1 MRCRIQLFFAA
12 AAAAA
17 LLFLSGCG
25 SGSSASNQ
33 NNNNPPPPQT
43 GTVNVML
50 SDDPTEDWATI
61 GVKVLSISLAYN
73 PPNTNV
79 ISAPV
84 TVYTAPATPPMIN
97 LVQLDQ
103 LGEILANATI
113 ATGTYNIAYLTLA
126 ANNTGS
132 ACDVLLVASG
142 DPEAGFDVPAGTTV
156 PCSQIVIAGATGSAP
171 NRTVPL
177 TIQLATPLVVTSTG
191 SNALDLEFDLRH
203 PALIVEHDPA
213 GATAPTWV
221 VNFNGP
227 VRQHPRA
234 DLTKLVLRHLYGQ
247 VASVSS
253 DNTAITIN
261 RAFPTL
267 PIASPE
273 TASVNANDSLSIL
286 ADATNG
292 TLYYDL
298 DNTTAP
304 ATIDNFSSVASTLP
318 GLFTRIVARYQSD
331 GTLVAARVYTASTFD
346 KIWKNP
352 EGHVLHVNTT
362 TNVMHVST
370 EDGGATAVKIDSGTL
385 FYSKASNT
393 VIGTGATFF
402 DGLTPG
408 GLPNLAR
415 GFKVNVVLNP
425 TSTTT
430 PQAAQSVEIDVARY
444 DGSLTSSS
452 AGIDLMR
459 NFPNTDGRGGK
470 DNYKGTIPFAT
481 GPTIDQQGNADPN
494 GFYWWNLGFPTLED
508 TTSTA
513 ASDFVS
519 ATGGVVNFCQGAALQ
534 PVGLSRATWDDPAAN
549 DSWAAEWAVLLP
561 VQSLLGTDT
570 TALSFASSAN
580 GTTGS
585 FTYTVPLPC
594 PAPGAQPVTVNLN
607 ATSGSATLVYQVDS
621 TNGIDTITPVDI
633 STSTGQT
640 TLSAALVPNKTR
652 VKVFGVPESGGAIQ
666 AYVLFYYTGTASTK

>member
-1 MRCRIQLFFAA
+1 MKRRIQTFFAGA
-12 AAAAA
+12 ATAA
-17 LLFLSGCG
+17 LFLLAGCG
-25 SGSSASNQ
+25 SGNSVSTSSQ
-33 NNNNPPPPQT
+33 NNNNQTQVQQT
-43 GTVNVML
+43 GTVNMML

-61 GVKVLSISLAYN
+61 GVKVLSIALTPQGGGTPA
-73 PPNTNV
+73 
-79 ISAPV
+79 

-103 LGEILANATI
+103 LGEILGNATI
-113 ATGTYNIAYLTLA
+113 DTGTYTSATLTLA

-142 DPEAGFDVPAGTTV
+142 DPQAGFDVPAGTTV

-171 NRTVPL
+171 NMTVPL
-177 TIQLATPLVVTSTG
+177 TIRLKTPLVVTSTG

-227 VRQHPRA
+227 VRHHPRP
-234 DLTKLVLRHLYGQ
+234 DLTKLFLRHIYGQ

-253 DNTAITIN
+253 DNTAITIS

-267 PIASPE
+267 PIVSPE
-273 TASVNANDSLSIL
+273 MATVDANNSLSIL

-298 DNTTAP
+298 DNSTAP
-304 ATIDNFSSVASTLP
+304 TAITSFSSVASTLP
-318 GLFTRIVARYQSD
+318 GLYTRIVARYQSD

-362 TNVMHVST
+362 INVMHVST
-370 EDGGATAVKIDSGTL
+370 EDGGATAVKIDSGTN
-385 FYSKASNT
+385 FYFNASNT
-393 VIGTGATFF
+393 VIGTGTTFF

-415 GFKVNVVLNP
+415 GFKVNVILNP
-425 TSTTT
+425 TSTST
-430 PQAAQSVEIDVARY
+430 PQVAQSVEIDVARY

-452 AGIDLMR
+452 AGIDYVR
-459 NFPNTDGRGGK
+459 TFPMADGRGGK
-470 DNYKGTIPFAT
+470 DNYVGTIPFAT
-481 GPTIDQQGNADPN
+481 GPTVDQEGNADPY

-513 ASDFVS
+513 AADFVS
-519 ATGGVVNFCQGAALQ
+519 DTGGVVNFCQGEALQ
-534 PVGLSRATWDDPAAN
+534 PVGLSRATWGDPAAS
-549 DSWAAEWAVLLP
+549 DSWAAEWALLLP
-561 VQSLLGTDT
+561 VESLLGTDT
-570 TALSFASSAN
+570 TAVSFATSLD
-580 GTTGS
+580 GTIGS

-607 ATSGSATLVYQVDS
+607 ATSGSATLVYQVDRS
-621 TNGIDTITPVDI
+621 GGIDTINPVDI
-633 STSTGQT
+633 STGTGQT
-640 TLSAALVPNKTR
+640 ALSAALVPNKTR